1 MADCF
6 AQLESIATETSTTNQ
21 HDAII
26 AYRLYLAGHSIH
38 LLNESAELLQHTLA
52 LVCTCVHSQES
63 YLRDMACSTLSLLC
77 NGCKHMPVLADS
89 NGVQALLAQMD
100 SLLNSLEPR
109 QVFKKKNGSKHHI
122 HIKLPQI
129 YGIYGAVATVI
140 SASPEPYQQQ
150 QIPVLMHT
158 PNEIV
163 SAIDKVK
170 GAIKGHNWWRD
181 ILPF

>member
-21 HDAII
+21 HDAVI

-52 LVCTCVHSQES
+52 LVCTCAHSQES

-89 NGVQALLAQMD
+89 NGVQALLAQMG

-109 QVFKKKNGSKHHI
+109 QVFKKNEWQQASYSHK
-122 HIKLPQI
+122 
-129 YGIYGAVATVI
+129 ATTDIWYLRCCSYSNISIARTI
-140 SASPEPYQQQ
+140 SATTNTGTHAYAKW
-150 QIPVLMHT
+150 
-158 PNEIV
+158 NR
-163 SAIDKVK
+163 KC
-170 GAIKGHNWWRD
+170 NR
-181 ILPF
+181 